1 MDESQ
6 FRQVLRS
13 SNPHPCAFG
22 KAILARRCACPL
34 AQKRHIAERESVL
47 CTDANA
53 HANCMQLHNLLRHH
67 SAFALKHIHDND
79 PFTHAQEMK
88 VQCGGL
94 LGLQRALDDSDEI
107 TDVAALVDAARQ
119 KFGSLEE
126 LPYALIIRSVAAAKV
141 RVPSKGDKT

>member
-1 MDESQ
+1 MDENQ
-6 FRQVLRS
+6 FRQVLRAT
-13 SNPHPCAFG
+13 NPHPCAFG

-34 AQKRHIAERESVL
+34 ARKHHIAERESML

-53 HANCMQLHNLLRHH
+53 HASCLELHDLLRHH
-67 SAFALKHIHDND
+67 SAFALKHIHDEQ

-94 LGLQRALDDSDEI
+94 LGLQRALDGSEEI
-107 TDVAALVDAARQ
+107 VDVAALVEAARQ
-119 KFGSLEE
+119 KYGSVEE

-141 RVPSKGDKT
+141 RIPSQDDKT